1 MDTVAALQT
10 VDMATTSKAASESII
25 RQQNEL
31 VDNGAGTG
39 ATAKDVAGPVA
50 GMRMPDAFVKTV
62 GQFAYVWGWPMV
74 SMINRRTG
82 LTSVPEPGLRGG
94 VLPNAPLGGVCMTT
108 DYIAPTQ
115 RFVACTNQDVLYGF
129 GFGSLDEQ
137 PAVFQIP
144 DFGDRFWVAAAWD
157 HRTDSFAQLGKQ
169 YGTKPGFYA
178 VVGPNW
184 NGTLPDGITGS
195 FRSSTALAAF
205 CPRVFIEDTP
215 QDRAAVS
222 DLIRQVNIYPLD
234 EFDGTIRTYDW
245 ADVPSFPVP
254 EEAGSAEIRWVDPDT
269 FFDQLHEVVD
279 TVPPL
284 PGEEA
289 MYGQFRALLDAFDE
303 SPEVKQTLIEV
314 ARETENELITP
325 LLRWEFNGPA
335 AGNNWYSPR
344 NNSAFGTD
352 YLTRTALARSN
363 MFENAPHETKYI
375 FTDTDIDGNQLDG
388 SHHYTVTFAAGEL
401 PPVNGFFSLTLYNKH
416 HFYYENDVGRY
427 SLGTKNTDLQYGD
440 DGSLTFYI
448 GNQPGD
454 EAAAT
459 NWLPAPADE
468 FSLYIRAY
476 WPKQDII
483 DGTWKPPQ
491 VHRTR

>member
-1 MDTVAALQT
+1 MGIQ
-10 VDMATTSKAASESII
+10 
-25 RQQNEL
+25 R
-31 VDNGAGTG
+31 
-39 ATAKDVAGPVA
+39 
-50 GMRMPDAFVKTV
+50 
-62 GQFAYVWGWPMV
+62 
-74 SMINRRTG
+74 
-82 LTSVPEPGLRGG
+82 PG
-94 VLPNAPLGGVCMTT
+94 
-108 DYIAPTQ
+108 
-115 RFVACTNQDVLYGF
+115 
-129 GFGSLDEQ
+129 
-137 PAVFQIP
+137 
-144 DFGDRFWVAAAWD
+144 
-157 HRTDSFAQLGKQ
+157 
-169 YGTKPGFYA
+169 
-178 VVGPNW
+178 
-184 NGTLPDGITGS
+184 
-195 FRSSTALAAF
+195 
-205 CPRVFIEDTP
+205 
-215 QDRAAVS
+215 
-222 DLIRQVNIYPLD
+222 
-234 EFDGTIRTYDW
+234 
-245 ADVPSFPVP
+245 
-254 EEAGSAEIRWVDPDT
+254 
-269 FFDQLHEVVD
+269 
-279 TVPPL
+279 
-284 PGEEA
+284 
-289 MYGQFRALLDAFDE
+289 
-303 SPEVKQTLIEV
+303 
-314 ARETENELITP
+314 
-325 LLRWEFNGPA
+325 